1 MMNESD
7 RRELRRMLAEPPSG
21 ERRDCRLPA
30 EALIAAMIDTPYYP
44 PYAVDVLHC
53 HNTLELG
60 VCVTGC
66 GRIRTRTSEWTF
78 SPGAVLLT
86 PREVLHSQQNEGVLM
101 TRWRYIEV
109 YEDML
114 LYLAG
119 ERRLCAIRTLIESAG
134 GGMFLP
140 GGQSGEIPQLVQMM
154 FDTKRC
160 GGEESLPELSLFLL
174 LILLL
179 MARHAD
185 DVALSISADAPGLAP
200 VEPALVYVSQNYT
213 HEIRVSDMARSC
225 AMSESYFRKLFAR
238 LMGMPPLEYVNRYRI
253 HRALNLLRLTQEPI
267 QNIAARCGFFSLAAF
282 NRNFKRYVG
291 KSPSD
296 WRNGRQNQ
304 ENGR

>member
-1 MMNESD
+1 MMNESE

-21 ERRDCRLPA
+21 ERRDFFQPA
-30 EALIAAMIDTPYYP
+30 GELIAAMIDTPYYP
-44 PYAVDVLHC
+44 PYAVDSLHC

-60 VCVTGC
+60 VCVKGC

-86 PREVLHSQQNEGVLM
+86 PREVPHSQQNEGVLM
-101 TRWRYIEV
+101 THWQYVEV
-109 YEDML
+109 NEDVL
-114 LYLAG
+114 LHLAG
-119 ERRLCAIRTLIESAG
+119 ERRLSALRTLVESAG

-140 GGQSGEIPQLVQMM
+140 GGQSGEIPQLVQIM
-154 FDTKRC
+154 FDSRRLG
-160 GGEESLPELSLFLL
+160 GGESPPELQLFLL
-174 LILLL
+174 LILLM

-185 DVALSISADAPGLAP
+185 DVALSIAADAPGLAP
-200 VEPALVYVSQNYT
+200 VEPALAYVCEHYT

-225 AMSESYFRKLFAR
+225 AMSESYFRKLFSR

-253 HRALNLLRLTQEPI
+253 HRALNLLRLTQEPV

-282 NRNFKRYVG
+282 NRNFRRYVG
-291 KSPSD
+291 KNPSD
-296 WRNGRQNQ
+296 WRNGRQRQ